1 MKSHSTI
8 QQTIRYSRGINK
20 HDNQPVQMEAADF
33 WAFKQAIITDRS
45 HVKGTTYFT
54 GPLSFGPHDRP
65 EDYPNAGHYRLAT
78 HHQPRRFIA
87 MDFDGFSSPEVFTDV
102 FENLK
107 DFCGFGYTTWSHTA
121 EKPRARAVFELSR
134 EVTRVEGIALG
145 RALDRLLESVFGD
158 DAVTLDKSVYKNE
171 QPVYSPGPDAL
182 IFHFSGKVIDVDD
195 LQNRFPDPIP
205 EPYDAMDT
213 SESVTDGVVTAQSYA
228 KVTLDSLVRILG
240 MIDCN
245 HEPTWF
251 AVCNALSRVYGEAGR
266 GVFQRF
272 SSGEFS
278 GTACAKYNPREADEK
293 FTRAIR
299 ELSGKPN
306 GYGVRHLIGLSGLRM
321 DQVDFE
327 MPLVQLVEAGM
338 PTLQLAFPSLNKN
351 NKPLQVSE
359 NLDAV
364 LAANSITV
372 RYNQISKTSEVLVP
386 GLFCVLDETDN
397 TALNSVTDYALR
409 AGMTPSRIPEMLSA
423 LAAQR
428 PYCPVQAYI
437 NSASWDG
444 ISRFAQFTGQI
455 ACGNTAFALLLWRK
469 WLIQAVAAVFEHKGI
484 SNAGV
489 LALTGAQGVGKTL
502 LFKDLT
508 SGVPAVFLEGQT
520 LNPADKDSVMSTVSH
535 WVVELGELDSTFRKA
550 DLAQLKAFI
559 TKSQDT
565 LRRPYARKDSTFP
578 RRTVFA
584 GTVNDSEFLHDPTGN
599 RRFWPIDVRSITR
612 DMSIDYQQLWAEV
625 KTWYDAGEKWYL
637 DQTETDKLRQYSETF
652 LVNDPDVEVLLAKF
666 RFAGCPKWVD
676 RKMIDICV
684 AIGIEKPTKAQTMR
698 LADAIRRHN
707 GGQLPRVS
715 NGVKYHYVP
724 A

>member
-1 MKSHSTI
+1 MKSRPPIH
-8 QQTIRYSRGINK
+8 QTIRYSRGVNK
-20 HDNQPVQMEAADF
+20 HDNQPVQMQSSDF
-33 WAFKQAIITDRS
+33 DAFEQAILADRS
-45 HVKGTTYFT
+45 PAKGTTYFT

-65 EDYPNAGHYRLAT
+65 EDYPHEGHYRLAT
-78 HHQPRRFIA
+78 HHQSRRFIA
-87 MDFDGFSSPEVFTDV
+87 LDFDGFSRPEVFTEV
-102 FENLK
+102 FDNLK
-107 DFCGFGYTTWSHTA
+107 ALRGFGYTTWSHT
-121 EKPRARAVFELSR
+121 EESPRARAVFELSR

-145 RALDRLLESVFGD
+145 RALSRLLESVFGTG
-158 DAVTLDKSVYKNE
+158 AVTLDKSVYQNE
-171 QPVYSPGPDAL
+171 QPVYSPGPDAQV
-182 IFHFSGKVIDVDD
+182 FQFSGRVINVDD
-195 LQNRFPDPIP
+195 LLSRFPDPMP
-205 EPYDAMDT
+205 DPFDAVET
-213 SESVTDGVVTAQSYA
+213 GTDGIDVFATAQSYA
-228 KVTLDSLVRILG
+228 RVTLDSLIKILG

-245 HEPTWF
+245 DEPTWF
-251 AVCNALSRVYGEAGR
+251 AVCNALARVYGEAGR
-266 GVFQRF
+266 AVFQRF

-278 GTACAKYNPREADEK
+278 GTPCEKYNPHEADAK

-306 GYGVRHLIGLSGLRM
+306 GYGVRHLIRLSGLRL
-321 DQVDFE
+321 DQVEFE
-327 MPLVQLVEAGM
+327 TPIVQSVQTGALTTQVV
-338 PTLQLAFPSLNKN
+338 FPSVGKN

-364 LAANSITV
+364 LTANSITV
-372 RYNQISKTSEVLVP
+372 RYNQISKSSEVLVP
-386 GLFCVLDETDN
+386 GLSCVLDESDN

-409 AGMTPSRIPEMLSA
+409 AGMTPARIPEMLSA
-423 LAAQR
+423 LASQR
-428 PYCPVQAYI
+428 PYCPVQTYI
-437 NSASWDG
+437 TSAPWDG
-444 ISRFAQFTGQI
+444 ISRFAQFSGQI
-455 ACGNTAFALLLWRK
+455 TCSNPPFAFLLLRK
-469 WLIQAVAAVFEHKGI
+469 WLIQAIAAVFEHKGI
-484 SNAGV
+484 ANAGV

-599 RRFWPIDVRSITR
+599 RRFWPIDVHAINR
-612 DMSIDYQQLWAEV
+612 DTSIDYQQLWAEV

-637 DQTETDKLRQYSETF
+637 DQTETNMLRQYSETF
-652 LVNDPDVEVLLAKF
+652 IVNDPDVEALLA
-666 RFAGCPKWVD
+666 RYTFAGCTKWVD
-676 RKMIDICV
+676 KKMQDICDD
-684 AIGIEKPTKAQTMR
+684 IGIERPTRSQTMR
-698 LADAIRRHN
+698 IAEAIRRHN
-707 GGQLPRVS
+707 GGQRPRLS

>member
-1 MKSHSTI
+1 MKTRYTI

-20 HDNQPVQMEAADF
+20 LDNQPVQMEAADF
-33 WAFKQAIITDRS
+33 EAFEQAIFADRS
-45 HVKGTTYFT
+45 PMKGTTYFT

-65 EDYPNAGHYRLAT
+65 EDYPNAAHYRLAT
-78 HHQPRRFIA
+78 HHQPRRFMA
-87 MDFDGFSSPEVFTDV
+87 MDFDGFSSPEVFADV
-102 FENLK
+102 FDNLK
-107 DFCGFGYTTWSHTA
+107 AFRGFGYTTWSHTD
-121 EKPRARAVFELSR
+121 ENPRARAVFELSR

-158 DAVTLDKSVYKNE
+158 GAVTLDKCVYQNE

-182 IFHFSGKVIDVDD
+182 IFRFSGKVIDVDD
-195 LQNRFPDPIP
+195 LLNRFPDPIP

-251 AVCNALSRVYGEAGR
+251 AVCNALSRVYGEVGR

-278 GTACAKYNPREADEK
+278 GTACAKYNPREADVK

-306 GYGVRHLIGLSGLRM
+306 GYGVRHLIRLSGLRM
-321 DQVDFE
+321 DQVEFE
-327 MPLVQLVEAGM
+327 MPLVQLVQAGI
-338 PTLQLAFPSLNKN
+338 PTSQVAFPSLNKN

-372 RYNQISKTSEVLVP
+372 RYNQISKSSEVLVP

-409 AGMTPSRIPEMLSA
+409 AGMTPSRIPEILSA

-625 KTWYDAGEKWYL
+625 KSWYDAGEKWYL

-652 LVNDPDVEVLLAKF
+652 LVNDPDVEALLAKF
-666 RFAGCPKWVD
+666 SFAGCAKWVD
-676 RKMIDICV
+676 RKMQDICV
-684 AIGIEKPTKAQTMR
+684 DIGIERPTKAQTMR

-707 GGQLPRVS
+707 GGQRPRES

>member
-1 MKSHSTI
+1 MKIRSLI
-8 QQTIRYSRGINK
+8 QRTIRYSRGVDK
-20 HDNQPVQMEAADF
+20 YDNQPAQMASADF
-33 WAFKQAIITDRS
+33 DAFEQAILADRS
-45 HVKGTTYFT
+45 PAKGTTYFS

-65 EDYPNAGHYRLAT
+65 EDYPHEGYYRQAT
-78 HHQPRRFIA
+78 HHQTRRFIA
-87 MDFDGFSSPEVFTDV
+87 MDFDGFSSPEVFEEV
-102 FENLK
+102 FDDLK
-107 DFCGFGYTTWSHTA
+107 AFRGFGYTTWRHTE
-121 EKPRARAVFELSR
+121 EKPRARAVFELGR

-145 RALDRLLESVFGD
+145 RALDGLLESVFGD
-158 DAVTLDKSVYKNE
+158 GALILDKSVYQNE

-182 IFHFSGKVIDVDD
+182 IFHFSGKVINVDE
-195 LQNRFPDPIP
+195 LLSRYPDPIL
-205 EPYDAMDT
+205 ETYDAMDT
-213 SESVTDGVVTAQSYA
+213 NEGVTDGVAAAQSYA
-228 KVTLDSLVRILG
+228 KVTQDSLVRILG

-245 HEPTWF
+245 HEPAWF
-251 AVCNALSRVYGEAGR
+251 AVCNALSRVYGESGR

-278 GTACAKYNPREADEK
+278 GTACAKYNPHEADAK

-306 GYGVRHLIGLSGLRM
+306 GYGVRHLIRLSGIRM
-321 DQVDFE
+321 DQVEFE
-327 MPLVQLVEAGM
+327 MPVVQLVQAGM
-338 PTLQLAFPSLNKN
+338 PTSQVVFPSLNKN

-372 RYNQISKTSEVLVP
+372 RYNQISKSSEVLVP
-386 GLFCVLDETDN
+386 GLSCVLDETDN

-437 NSASWDG
+437 SSVPWDG

-455 ACGNTAFALLLWRK
+455 ACGNSAFALLLWRK
-469 WLIQAVAAVFEHKGI
+469 WLIQAVAAVFEPKGI

-565 LRRPYARKDSTFP
+565 LRRPYARRDSTFP

-612 DMSIDYQQLWAEV
+612 DTSIDYQQLWAEV
-625 KTWYDAGEKWYL
+625 KTWYDADEKWYL
-637 DQTETDKLRQYSETF
+637 DKTETDMLRQYSETF
-652 LVNDPDVEVLLAKF
+652 LVNDPDVEALLAKF
-666 RFAGCPKWVD
+666 HFVGCSQWVD
-676 RKMIDICV
+676 RKMQDICV
-684 AIGIEKPTKAQTMR
+684 DIGIERPTKAQTMR

-707 GGQLPRVS
+707 GGQRPRES

>member
-1 MKSHSTI
+1 MKIRSSI
-8 QQTIRYSRGINK
+8 QQTIRYSRGVNK
-20 HDNQPVQMEAADF
+20 HDNQPVQMESADF
-33 WAFKQAIITDRS
+33 DAFEKAILADRS
-45 HVKGTTYFT
+45 PSKGTTYFT

-65 EDYPNAGHYRLAT
+65 EDYPHEGHYRLAT
-78 HHQPRRFIA
+78 HHQTRRFIA
-87 MDFDGFSSPEVFTDV
+87 MDFDGFSSPEVFAEV
-102 FENLK
+102 FDNLK
-107 DFCGFGYTTWSHTA
+107 AFRGFGYTTWSHTK
-121 EKPRARAVFELSR
+121 EKPRARAVFELGR
-134 EVTRVEGIALG
+134 EVTRVEGLALG
-145 RALDRLLESVFGD
+145 RALDRLLESVFGAG
-158 DAVTLDKSVYKNE
+158 AVTLDKSVYQNE
-171 QPVYSPGPDAL
+171 QPVYSPGPNAQV
-182 IFHFSGKVIDVDD
+182 FHFSGRKINVDD
-195 LQNRFPDPIP
+195 LLSQFPDPIP
-205 EPYDAMDT
+205 EHFDAM
-213 SESVTDGVVTAQSYA
+213 EMVQGGTDGGITAQSYA
-228 KVTLDSLVRILG
+228 KVSLNSLVRILG

-245 HEPTWF
+245 NEPTWF
-251 AVCNALSRVYGEAGR
+251 AVCNALARVYGEAGR

-278 GTACAKYNPREADEK
+278 GTPCEKYNPHEANAK

-306 GYGVRHLIGLSGLRM
+306 GYGVRHLIRLSGLRL
-321 DQVDFE
+321 DQVEFE
-327 MPLVQLVEAGM
+327 TPVVQLVHGGI
-338 PTLQLAFPSLNKN
+338 PTSQVAFPALNKN

-372 RYNQISKTSEVLVP
+372 RYNQISKSSEVLVP
-386 GLFCVLDETDN
+386 SLSCVLDESDN

-409 AGMTPSRIPEMLSA
+409 AGMTPARIPEMLSA
-423 LAAQR
+423 LASQR
-428 PYCPVQAYI
+428 PYCPVQTYI
-437 NSASWDG
+437 TSAPWDG
-444 ISRFAQFTGQI
+444 ISRFTQFTGQI
-455 ACGNTAFALLLWRK
+455 TCGNAAFALLLWRK

-484 SNAGV
+484 ANAGV

-599 RRFWPIDVRSITR
+599 RRFWPIDVHAINR
-612 DMSIDYQQLWAEV
+612 DTSIDYQQLWAEV

-637 DQTETDKLRQYSETF
+637 DQTETDMLRQYSETF
-652 LVNDPDVEVLLAKF
+652 IVNDPDVEALLA
-666 RFAGCPKWVD
+666 RYPFAGCTKWID
-676 RKMIDICV
+676 RKMQDICV
-684 AIGIEKPTKAQTMR
+684 DIGIEKPTRSQTMR
-698 LADAIRRHN
+698 IAEAIRRHN
-707 GGQLPRVS
+707 GGQRPRES